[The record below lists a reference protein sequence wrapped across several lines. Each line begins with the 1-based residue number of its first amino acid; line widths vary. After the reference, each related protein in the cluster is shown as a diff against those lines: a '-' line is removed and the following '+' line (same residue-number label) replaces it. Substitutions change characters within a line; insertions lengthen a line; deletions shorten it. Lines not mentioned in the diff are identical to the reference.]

1 MRMVAA
7 SGAVQDTYGAFAVV
21 YRTPTANEL
30 APPITRRALP
40 NATATA
46 RPWGPRARALGL
58 GTYSEVRQNI
68 PGMLGRPPLHCPI
81 EAGTVVYGT
90 NF

>member
-58 GTYSEVRQNI
+58 FRGPPKYSI

-81 EAGTVVYGT
+81 EAGT